1 MNIQFDTQIK
11 LKQCTSLFGGVFLDN
26 TTKWGNLAHSFDKAS
41 ILNEEGCV
49 RLFTYLQNLPRWLPR
64 LKNFIIEPIIRYT
77 ALTVNMI
84 CRKPLVSKEKPWG
97 FIRYSSIVFP
107 EQENRNKFSLT
118 TPGLLSCYNC
128 SAMLILNGWE

>member
-64 LKNFIIEPIIRYT
+64 LKNFIIEPIIPIWLFATQHSPWTWYVANLLLVRKNLE
-77 ALTVNMI
+77 ALSDI
-84 CRKPLVSKEKPWG
+84 HPL
-97 FIRYSSIVFP
+97 
-107 EQENRNKFSLT
+107 FSLSRKIVINLAWRPPAFSVAT
-118 TPGLLSCYNC
+118 TVPPC
-128 SAMLILNGWE
+128 